1 MVCRMLCGIAG
12 SSPRMWGTQ
21 RLFES
26 FRHLRR
32 FIPTHVGNSLH
43 IITPRKKSPS
53 IHQQDIATRGI
64 ALPNFHGRL
73 PEVKSVVT

>member
-1 MVCRMLCGIAG
+1 
-12 SSPRMWGTQ
+12 MWGTP
-21 RLFES
+21 EVGEVT
-26 FRHLRR
+26 LRPDR